1 MSQAVYLNLPVPT
14 LDIIGWED
22 TATIS
27 GGVTLA
33 LPVPTLLTGSTAGGA
48 VAISVPT
55 PSLAITG
62 TPGVLGNVTLAEP
75 APLLSVAGTTGAI
88 ANVALQLP
96 AVQIAI
102 GSLNQVVL
110 VLPVPTLA
118 SAGTA
123 GVAGSATMYLPVPTI
138 VSNGIVDYRGD
149 VTLST
154 KPVLAVAGTTGSVA
168 NVSMALRALALAAQG
183 YTGTVGSA
191 SVVLPIMQLDISGS
205 IAVVGNVVLSLPML
219 VMRVSNTQLSGLT
232 SSTVV
237 MHTESNALTTYSN
250 YQFNS
255 FAQFGGVYLG
265 ANDSGIFALSGATD
279 NGVLIAAA
287 ARVGI
292 TDFSTSHLK
301 RVDRCYVGYR
311 TDGNMVLR
319 VVTDERTTRDY
330 LLTATG
336 KTGLH
341 GNHVRIGK
349 GLAARYWQFEIRNKD
364 GSDFTLD
371 TIELKPTPLRR
382 RVGGGDA

>member
-1 MSQAVYLNLPVPT
+1 MAVYLNLPIPT

-22 TATIS
+22 TAALS
-27 GGVTLA
+27 GDVTLS
-33 LPVPTLLTGSTAGGA
+33 LPVPALLAGSTAGGA
-48 VAISVPT
+48 VIISLPI
-55 PSLAITG
+55 PALQATG
-62 TPGVLGNVTLAEP
+62 TPGVLAGVALSLPTP
-75 APLLSVAGTTGAI
+75 ALVVAGTTGTI
-88 ANVALQLP
+88 ANVALQMPSLHM
-96 AVQIAI
+96 AI
-102 GSLNQVVL
+102 GSPNQVMLALPTPAL
-110 VLPVPTLA
+110 VVAGTAGISGSATLRPPVPTLA
-118 SAGTA
+118 SSG
-123 GVAGSATMYLPVPTI
+123 L
-138 VSNGIVDYRGD
+138 VDYRGD
-149 VTLST
+149 VALSIL
-154 KPVLAVAGTTGSVA
+154 PVLAVAGTTGTVA
-168 NVSMALRALALAAQG
+168 NISMALRALALAAQG
-183 YTGTVGSA
+183 YTGTVGD
-191 SVVLPIMQLDISGS
+191 VTMVLPIVQLASDGS
-205 IAVVGNVVLSLPML
+205 IAVSGDVVLSLPML
-219 VMRVSNTQLSGLT
+219 VMRSSNTHLSGMS

-255 FAQFGGVYLG
+255 FAQFNGVYLG

-279 NGVLIAAA
+279 NGVLIDAA

-319 VVTDERTTRDY
+319 VITDEINTRDY

-336 KTGLH
+336 KAGLH